1 MRSAMRPAQDSPS
14 APGFTLIEIL
24 VALAILAVILA
35 VFAQVLSGSVL
46 SSRRIDAETQALLVA
61 RSTMERI
68 GRDLPLQPGATSG
81 KLAGGGR
88 WSLRISPA
96 TVAGRPPANLTGVT
110 TYLIVLTVTKPPF
123 SPITLTSLRIVPLA
137 ATAPEPAL

>member
-1 MRSAMRPAQDSPS
+1 MTRAMGPAQHPS
-14 APGFTLIEIL
+14 AAPGFTLIEIL
-24 VALAILAVILA
+24 VAVAILAVILA

-68 GRDLPLQPGATSG
+68 GRDLPLQPGASSG
-81 KLAGGGR
+81 KLAGGGG

-110 TYLIVLTVTKPPF
+110 TYLVVLTVTKPPF
-123 SPITLTSLRIVPLA
+123 SPITLTSRRILPLPPA
-137 ATAPEPAL
+137 APASTL

>member
-1 MRSAMRPAQDSPS
+1 MTSAMRPAQDSPS

>member
-1 MRSAMRPAQDSPS
+1 MRPAQDSPS

-123 SPITLTSLRIVPLA
+123 SPIMLTSLRIVPLA

>member
-1 MRSAMRPAQDSPS
+1 MTKAMRPAQDPTS

-46 SSRRIDAETQALLVA
+46 SARRIDAETQALLVA

-68 GRDLPLQPGATSG
+68 GRDLPLQPGTSSG

-88 WSLRISPA
+88 WSSAHQPGDGRRPSSGQSVGGDDLSGRADGHEAALQPDHADDPSDPA
-96 TVAGRPPANLTGVT
+96 APAAA
-110 TYLIVLTVTKPPF
+110 PAP
-123 SPITLTSLRIVPLA
+123 TL
-137 ATAPEPAL
+137 

>member
-1 MRSAMRPAQDSPS
+1 MTRGMRPAEGHSS
-14 APGFTLIEIL
+14 TPGFTLIEIL

-46 SSRRIDAETQALLVA
+46 SARRIDAETQALLVA

-88 WSLRISPA
+88 WSLRISPT
-96 TVAGRPPANLTGVT
+96 TVANLTGVT
-110 TYLIVLTVTKPPF
+110 TYLIVLTVTTPPF
-123 SPITLTSLRIVPLA
+123 SPITLTSLRIVPFPA
-137 ATAPEPAL
+137 AVPEPTL

>member
-1 MRSAMRPAQDSPS
+1 MRPAQDSPS

-24 VALAILAVILA
+24 VALVILAVILA

>member
-1 MRSAMRPAQDSPS
+1 MRPAQDSPS

-137 ATAPEPAL
+137 ATAPEQAL

>member
-1 MRSAMRPAQDSPS
+1 MRPAQDSPS

-96 TVAGRPPANLTGVT
+96 TVAGRPAANLTGVA

>member
-1 MRSAMRPAQDSPS
+1 MRPAQDSPS

-61 RSTMERI
+61 HSTMERI
-68 GRDLPLQPGATSG
+68 GRDLPLQPGATNG

>member
-1 MRSAMRPAQDSPS
+1 MRPAQDSPS

>member
-1 MRSAMRPAQDSPS
+1 MRPAQDSPS

-24 VALAILAVILA
+24 VALVILAVILA

-137 ATAPEPAL
+137 ATAPEPVL

>member
-1 MRSAMRPAQDSPS
+1 MTRGMRPAEGHSS
-14 APGFTLIEIL
+14 TPGFTLIEIL

-46 SSRRIDAETQALLVA
+46 SARRIDAETQALLVA

-96 TVAGRPPANLTGVT
+96 TVAGRPAANLTGVT
-110 TYLIVLTVTKPPF
+110 TYLVVLTVTTPPF
-123 SPITLTSLRIVPLA
+123 SPITLTSLRIVPLPA
-137 ATAPEPAL
+137 AVPEPTL

>member
-1 MRSAMRPAQDSPS
+1 MTRAMRPAEGHSS
-14 APGFTLIEIL
+14 TPGFTLIEIL

-137 ATAPEPAL
+137 AAAPEPAL

>member
-1 MRSAMRPAQDSPS
+1 MTRAMRPAEDSPS

-137 ATAPEPAL
+137 AAAPEPAL

>member
-1 MRSAMRPAQDSPS
+1 MTSAMRPAQDSPS

-96 TVAGRPPANLTGVT
+96 TVAGRPGANLTGVT
-110 TYLIVLTVTKPPF
+110 TYLIVLTVTNPPF